1 MAGVSARQ
9 EGLVI
14 ERLVVSLAAGL
25 GLMEHCSFISTFRH
39 ASHVELVL
47 DCIIKQLLLRL
58 YAKYTG
64 ALVPKGLPNAVNH
77 GLVRTGHRESL
88 ISAMAAPSPLN
99 SLKITLSRRA
109 IRQQREAL
117 AQGKLRDG
125 RPGALPVSSGLGNV
139 HEIMLVT
146 SYHAVPYADAV
157 KMIVSQLYD

>member
-14 ERLVVSLAAGL
+14 ERLVVSLAASL

-58 YAKYTG
+58 YAIYTG

-88 ISAMAAPSPLN
+88 ISAKAAPSPSQLPQN
-99 SLKITLSRRA
+99 YTVAPCHPSTARSFGA
-109 IRQQREAL
+109 GQTPRQAT
-117 AQGKLRDG
+117 G
-125 RPGALPVSSGLGNV
+125 RPSRVEWAWECSRDNV
-139 HEIMLVT
+139 GHFVPCCTLCRCSQNDHVT
-146 SYHAVPYADAV
+146 T
-157 KMIVSQLYD
+157 I